1 MGQVDEML
9 EMSNKE
15 AANLLRIILNNA
27 KLPRGSGKTIT
38 FLRYRLALSK
48 AIDLLEKTPNE
59 RKKKKHDS
67 FYGGYK
73 LCPDCDGK
81 DFHPVE
87 EFDGD
92 FYSPYKCPKCRKIW
106 SKHDD
111 E

>member
-81 DFHPVE
+81 DFHPIE
-87 EFDGD
+87 EFVGD
-92 FYSPYKCPKCRKIW
+92 SYSTCKCPKCRKIW
-106 SKHDD
+106 SKHND

>member
-1 MGQVDEML
+1 MGQVDEMI
-9 EMSNKE
+9 EMSNQE
-15 AANLLRIILNNA
+15 AAKLLRLILNNA
-27 KLPRGSGKTIT
+27 KLPRGSCKTIT

-48 AIDLLEKTPNE
+48 AIDLLEKTPDG

-67 FYGGYK
+67 LYGGYK

>member
-1 MGQVDEML
+1 MWLNDEL

-15 AANLLRIILNNA
+15 AAKLLRLILNNV
-27 KLPRGSGKTIT
+27 KLPRRSGKTIT
-38 FLRYRLALSK
+38 FLLYRLALSK
-48 AIDLLEKTPNE
+48 AIDLLEKTPDE
-59 RKKKKHDS
+59 RKIKKHDS
-67 FYGGYK
+67 FYDDYK

-106 SKHDD
+106 SKHDG